1 MLSEPAARQAT
12 GRLNGPT
19 STVTQVTC
27 GRQRLSLTMSILMDL
42 RALVVCP
49 DQDSASLLALVLS
62 ELVMTVEHTP
72 LITRGLELLDSQRFD
87 AIVLDYRADQS
98 SEQFLARLR
107 QSAKN
112 RTSMLIAIVDG
123 EFNARPVFGL
133 GANFVL
139 YRPLSSE
146 RTRISLRAARGLMR
160 RERRRAPRKPVSSA
174 ANVAYPGAPELKADL
189 IDLSDGG
196 TSIHTTNRIP
206 PACKVYFEF
215 ALPGQQQLVR
225 LSGEVA
231 WQDASGR
238 TGIRF
243 LDVPQSSRR
252 LMQTWLQQN
261 NAQPASEPPAQ
272 SSASKSSAPQSLVAQ
287 SLPKPE
293 KAPETK
299 AATLLSNAGNRRGE
313 QRFACKLGA
322 EVYRLGTDVPNRC
335 TLSDI
340 SEGGCYVEIP
350 SPFSKQSGVEILVRT
365 ADTKLR
371 IRGQVLATNPG
382 FGMGVRFIFRD
393 AVEREEILRLLAVL
407 STGPSLDEQHR

>member
-1 MLSEPAARQAT
+1 
-12 GRLNGPT
+12 
-19 STVTQVTC
+19 
-27 GRQRLSLTMSILMDL
+27 LSLAPILSYHDVTMDL

-49 DQDSASLLALVLS
+49 DQDSASLLMLILA
-62 ELVMTVEHTP
+62 EMGMAAEHTP
-72 LITRGLELLDSQRFD
+72 SISRGLELLDSQRFD
-87 AIVLDYRADQS
+87 AVVLDYRADRS
-98 SEQFLARLR
+98 SEEFLVRLR

-112 RTSMLIAIVDG
+112 RASMLIAVVDG

-160 RERRRAPRKPVSSA
+160 RERRRMPRTPVSST
-174 ANVAYPGAPELKADL
+174 ANVAYPGAPELNTVL
-189 IDLSDGG
+189 TDLSEGG
-196 TSIHTTNRIP
+196 TSIHTPNRIP

-252 LMQTWLQQN
+252 LIQTWLQQN
-261 NAQPASEPPAQ
+261 NAHPATGLPAQ
-272 SSASKSSAPQSLVAQ
+272 LSASNFSATEAFAAQ
-287 SLPKPE
+287 SRPLRK
-293 KAPETK
+293 KRPETNDS
-299 AATLLSNAGNRRGE
+299 TLVSNAGNRRGE
-313 QRFACKLGA
+313 LRLACKLGA
-322 EVYRLGTDVPNRC
+322 EVYRLGTSVPNRC

-340 SEGGCYVEIP
+340 SEGGCYVEMP
-350 SPFSKQSGVEILVRT
+350 TPLSGQSGVEILVRT

-371 IRGQVLATNPG
+371 IRGQVLTAHPG
-382 FGMGVRFIFRD
+382 FGMGVRFMFRD
-393 AVEREEILRLLAVL
+393 SAEREEILRLLAVL
-407 STGPSLDEQHR
+407 ATGPSLDEQPR